1 MELPLNGR
9 IAIIDNNISEAQP
22 LIDILS
28 KKRIPFNYYSG
39 EFNQLPDG
47 DYNNDLRV
55 VFLDLR
61 LSTDFADI
69 KTDIS
74 AIYSTLNAIIGEN
87 QGPYILIVW
96 SKHSKE
102 TAYIEALEKMLF
114 SDLFQHKTP
123 VDVVYLNKHDYMDIV
138 EEGEYKLKEEGL
150 DLLAKDISDKINNKT
165 ILLELFKYENL
176 IHKSNSDV
184 LKTISSFYKYDKHW
198 NKNTTAII
206 YKLAKSIL
214 GRDEIKDADDRTKL
228 NKGLVQI
235 NNLLFDSIE
244 HKLSQNEMVSKY
256 EIKDNEIS
264 KEIFVKLNTQIHTL
278 KDITE
283 LIMEQG
289 NLYLIPKVEDLILK
303 ILNDKFFKTKTQNLL
318 SSAPWLVMLD
328 ITPICDYSQDKDYL
342 RMIYGV
348 ALDSNLL
355 KDVRGKKKDFHYIT
369 PVFDINDK
377 NRFILFDFRHILS
390 TNKEEMKARDNF
402 PIMTSNLP
410 LFKFRR
416 EILSDIQSNLSMQVS
431 RLGISIVE

>member
-9 IAIIDNNISEAQP
+9 IAIIDNNIIEAQP

-39 EFNQLPDG
+39 EINQLPEDG
-47 DYNNDLRV
+47 CNNDLRII
-55 VFLDLR
+55 FLDLR
-61 LSTDFADI
+61 LSNDFADI
-69 KTDIS
+69 KTDVS

-87 QGPYILIVW
+87 QGPYILIIW
-96 SKHSKE
+96 SKHSTE
-102 TAYIEALEKMLF
+102 EDYSNALEDMLYSKVF
-114 SDLFQHKTP
+114 KHKSP
-123 VDVVYLNKHDYMDIV
+123 VALVYLNKHDYMDII
-138 EEGEYKLKEEGL
+138 EEGNYKLNEGGL
-150 DLLAKDISDKINNKT
+150 ESLAKDISIKVNRKT

-184 LKTISSFYKYDKHW
+184 VKTISSFYKYDTNW
-198 NKNTTAII
+198 NKNITAII
-206 YKLAKSIL
+206 YKLAKSVL
-214 GRDEIKDADDRTKL
+214 GRDEIKSADDRTKL
-228 NKGLVQI
+228 NKGLMQI

-244 HKLSQNEMVSKY
+244 HKLSQNDMVSEY
-256 EIKDNEIS
+256 EIKDDAISAEIY
-264 KEIFVKLNTQIHTL
+264 VKLNTQIHTL
-278 KDITE
+278 NDITE

-289 NLYLIPKVEDLILK
+289 NLFLIPKSEGLILK

-328 ITPICDYSQDKDYL
+328 ITPICDYSQDKNYL

-348 ALDSNLL
+348 ALLSTLL
-355 KDVRGKKKDFHYIT
+355 NDVKGKKKDFHYIT
-369 PVFDINDK
+369 PTFEINGE

-390 TNKEEMKARDNF
+390 TNKEEMKERDNF